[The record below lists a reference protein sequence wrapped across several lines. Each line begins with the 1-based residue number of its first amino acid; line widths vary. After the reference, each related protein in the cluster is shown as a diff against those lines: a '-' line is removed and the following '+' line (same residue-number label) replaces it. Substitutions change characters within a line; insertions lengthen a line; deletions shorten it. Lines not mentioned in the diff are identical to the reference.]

1 MKPAL
6 LLLCHRIPFP
16 PNKGDKIRAYHLLK
30 FLAEHY
36 DVHLGSFIDDPLD
49 WKYVSDVDAICK
61 STHFVKLDPL
71 QAKIKCLKGFLT
83 GEALSVPYYNSKAL
97 QNWISTTVKSHEI
110 KKAMVVSS
118 VMAQF
123 LTDPTLQLDRKIIDI
138 VDIDSDKWMQYS
150 TMKTWPMS
158 WVYQREARTLLKYE
172 KEAVNNFDISF
183 FVSSAE
189 AEMFKEKISDSQDKV
204 GFYNNGVDNEYFSKS
219 ESFSNPYSEKVKSL
233 VFTGAMDYWPN
244 IDAVKWFVAEVFPV
258 LQAKDSTINF
268 YIVGSNPTDE
278 VLQLQTTPGVVVMG
292 RVEDIRPYIQYATAI
307 VAPMRIARGIQN
319 KVLEAM
325 SLERAVIVSS
335 MGLEG
340 ISAEHGLEVLVADT
354 ADEFINVISDLTA
367 ESTESIGSAARLRV
381 KKDFNWSESLPIVQ
395 DSLESNMEGKHS

>member
-1 MKPAL
+1 VKPAL
-6 LLLCHRIPFP
+6 LLLCHRIPYP

-49 WKYVSDVDAICK
+49 WKYISDVDAICK

-71 QAKIKCLKGFLT
+71 QAKIKCLKGFFS
-83 GEALSVPYYNSKAL
+83 GQALSVPYYNSKSL
-97 QNWISTTVKSHEI
+97 ENWVGTAVKTHNI

-123 LTDPTLQLDRKIIDI
+123 LANPALQLDRKIIDI

-150 TMKTWPMS
+150 AMKTWPMS
-158 WVYQREARTLLKYE
+158 WVYQREARTLLEYE
-172 KEAVNNFDISF
+172 KEAVNCFDTSF

-189 AEMFKEKISDSQDKV
+189 AEMFKSKVGDLQDKV
-204 GFYNNGVDNEYFSKS
+204 SFYNNGVDNDYFSLS
-219 ESFSNPYSEKVKSL
+219 GNLPNPYSLTKKPI

-244 IDAVKWFVAEVFPV
+244 IDAVKWFVKEVFPT
-258 LQAKDSTINF
+258 LYRNNPALTF
-268 YIVGSNPTDE
+268 YIVGSNPSDD
-278 VLQLQTTPGVVVMG
+278 VLQLAKIDGVVVTG
-292 RVEDIRPYIQYATAI
+292 RVEDIRPYIEYSYI
-307 VAPMRIARGIQN
+307 CVAPMRVARGIQN

-325 SLERAVIVSS
+325 AMEKAVVVST

-340 ISAEHGLEVLVADT
+340 INAKDGLEVLVADS
-354 ADEFINVISDLTA
+354 AEDFINTISKMQ
-367 ESTESIGSAARLRV
+367 ESKIDRIGTAARMRV
-381 KKDFNWSESLPIVQ
+381 KKDFNWSQSLPVVLEHLEKNLQ
-395 DSLESNMEGKHS
+395 RSSL